1 MSQKVVNVVVDGSML
16 IFELTMIY
24 VQMIKLGIN
33 WQKYE
38 LECLSMGKN
47 LQYFRVYTFKSNPAE
62 NVFIFWA
69 MNKICQKSQK
79 WNTKGIDKKFND
91 SLLH

>member
-1 MSQKVVNVVVDGSML
+1 MEMGVFIPKMARESENHLV
-16 IFELTMIY
+16 
-24 VQMIKLGIN
+24 
-33 WQKYE
+33 
-38 LECLSMGKN
+38 MGKN
-47 LQYFRVYTFKSNPAE
+47 LQYFGVYTFKSNPAE

>member
-1 MSQKVVNVVVDGSML
+1 MSQEVVNVVVDGSML

-38 LECLSMGKN
+38 LECLSMGK
-47 LQYFRVYTFKSNPAE
+47 T
-62 NVFIFWA
+62 IF
-69 MNKICQKSQK
+69 
-79 WNTKGIDKKFND
+79 
-91 SLLH
+91 